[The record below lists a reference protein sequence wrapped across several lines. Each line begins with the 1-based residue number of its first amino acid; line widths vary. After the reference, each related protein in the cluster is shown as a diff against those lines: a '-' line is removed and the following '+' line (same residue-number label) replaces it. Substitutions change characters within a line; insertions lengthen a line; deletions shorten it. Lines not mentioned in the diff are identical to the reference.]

1 MARIHSRS
9 IVFIAVALVLIA
21 ATVAYALRP
30 DVLDTETGTA
40 ARGPMKVTVDEEART
55 RVRNRFVIAAP
66 VSGRLQRLTLREGDA
81 VSPGQ
86 VVAWIAPMPLDSA
99 SFRIASAHVR
109 SATALRSEAA
119 SKVEQARVA
128 LDLAASVSRRREAL
142 YAAGAI
148 SNEQREQAAAEARA
162 AREDLDAAR
171 SRLGAASAGVEAARA
186 ALMPSEGPGARVV
199 PVRSPVRGRV
209 LRIPEASERVI
220 AASTPVLELGDAAA
234 LEVIADVLSSDAVRI
249 MPGSA
254 VEIADWGGDKPLAG
268 TVRSV
273 EPSAFTRVSALGVD
287 EQRVNVIVDIVD
299 PPASLGDGFRV
310 EMKATVWES
319 RDVLTIPASAL
330 FQRSG
335 EWMVFVVE
343 EGRAR
348 ERQVDV
354 GHRTGAVAELKGGLR
369 EGDRV
374 ILFPSDKVSDGVR
387 VRS

>member
-1 MARIHSRS
+1 MARLQSRS
-9 IVFIAVALVLIA
+9 MAAIAVVLVLIA
-21 ATVAYALRP
+21 AIVAYALRP
-30 DVLDTETGTA
+30 EILDTETA
-40 ARGPMKVTVDEEART
+40 SVARGPMKVTIDEEART

-86 VVAWIAPMPLDSA
+86 VVAWIAPMPLDS
-99 SFRIASAHVR
+99 SSSRIAGAHVR

-119 SKVEQARVA
+119 SRVEQARVA
-128 LDLAASVSRRREAL
+128 LDLAAAVSRRREAL
-142 YAAGAI
+142 YTAGAI
-148 SNEQREQAAAEARA
+148 SNEELEEAAAAARA

-171 SRLGAASAGVEAARA
+171 SRLTAASAEVEAARA
-186 ALMPSEGPGARVV
+186 AALPSEGPTARAV

-220 AASTPVLELGDAAA
+220 AASTPVLELGDASA
-234 LEVIADVLSSDAVRI
+234 LEIIADVLSSDAVKI
-249 MPGSA
+249 APGSA
-254 VEIADWGGDKPLAG
+254 VEIVDWGGDRPLTG

-319 RDVLTIPASAL
+319 GDVLTIPASAL
-330 FQRSG
+330 FQRG
-335 EWMVFVVE
+335 GAWMVFVVE
-343 EGRAR
+343 DGRAR
-348 ERQVDV
+348 ERRVDV
-354 GHRTGAVAELKGGLR
+354 GHRTGAVAELTGGLR

>member
-1 MARIHSRS
+1 MARLHSRS
-9 IVFIAVALVLIA
+9 MVFIVVVLVLIA
-21 ATVAYALRP
+21 ASVAYALRP
-30 DVLDTETGTA
+30 EVLDTETATV

-86 VVAWIAPMPLDSA
+86 VVAWIAPMPLDS
-99 SFRIASAHVR
+99 SSSRIAGAHVR

-119 SKVEQARVA
+119 SRVEQARVA
-128 LDLAASVSRRREAL
+128 LDLAAAVSKRREAL

-148 SNEQREQAAAEARA
+148 SNEQREQASAEARA

-171 SRLGAASAGVEAARA
+171 SRLAAASAEVEAARA
-186 ALMPSEGPGARVV
+186 ALLPTEGPRAKAV

-234 LEVIADVLSSDAVRI
+234 LEVIADVLSTDAVRI
-249 MPGSA
+249 VPGGA
-254 VEIADWGGDKPLAG
+254 VEIVDWGGDTPLVG

-299 PPASLGDGFRV
+299 PPPSLGDGFRV

-343 EGRAR
+343 DGRAR

-374 ILFPSDKVSDGVR
+374 ILFPSDKISDGVR

>member
-1 MARIHSRS
+1 MARLQSRS
-9 IVFIAVALVLIA
+9 MAAIAVVLILIA
-21 ATVAYALRP
+21 AVVAYALRP
-30 DVLDTETGTA
+30 DVLDAETA
-40 ARGPMKVTVDEEART
+40 RVARGPMKVTIDEEART

-81 VSPGQ
+81 VNPGQ
-86 VVAWIAPMPLDSA
+86 VVAWIAPMPLDS
-99 SFRIASAHVR
+99 SSSRIAGAHVR
-109 SATALRSEAA
+109 SATALRNEAA
-119 SKVEQARVA
+119 SRVEQARVA
-128 LDLAASVSRRREAL
+128 LDLAAAVSRRREAL

-162 AREDLDAAR
+162 ARDDLDAAR
-171 SRLGAASAGVEAARA
+171 ARLTAASAEVEAARA
-186 ALMPSEGPGARVV
+186 ALLPTEGPRARAV

-209 LRIPEASERVI
+209 LRIPEPSERVI

-234 LEVIADVLSSDAVRI
+234 LEVIADVLSSDAVKI
-249 MPGSA
+249 APGSA
-254 VEIADWGGDKPLAG
+254 VEIADWGGEVPLVG

-287 EQRVNVIVDIVD
+287 EQRVNVIIDIAN
-299 PPASLGDGFRV
+299 PPTSLGDGFRV
-310 EMKATVWES
+310 EMKATVWQS
-319 RDVLTIPASAL
+319 SDVLTIPASAL

-343 EGRAR
+343 DGRAR
-348 ERQVDV
+348 ERQVEV

-374 ILFPSDKVSDGVR
+374 ILFPSDKVSEGAR

>member
-1 MARIHSRS
+1 MARLQSRS
-9 IVFIAVALVLIA
+9 MAAIAVVLVLIA
-21 ATVAYALRP
+21 AIVAYALRP
-30 DVLDTETGTA
+30 EILDTETA
-40 ARGPMKVTVDEEART
+40 SVARGPMKVTIDEEART

-86 VVAWIAPMPLDSA
+86 VVAWIAPMPLDS
-99 SFRIASAHVR
+99 SSSRIAGAHVR

-119 SKVEQARVA
+119 SRVEQARVA
-128 LDLAASVSRRREAL
+128 LDLAAAVSRRREAL
-142 YAAGAI
+142 YTAGAI
-148 SNEQREQAAAEARA
+148 SNEQRDEAAAAARA

-171 SRLGAASAGVEAARA
+171 SRLTAASAEVEAARA
-186 ALMPSEGPGARVV
+186 AALPSEGPTARAV

-220 AASTPVLELGDAAA
+220 AASTPVLELGDASA
-234 LEVIADVLSSDAVRI
+234 LEIIADVLSSDAVKI
-249 MPGSA
+249 APGSA
-254 VEIADWGGDKPLAG
+254 VEIVDWGGDRPLTG

-287 EQRVNVIVDIVD
+287 EQRVNVVVDIVD

-319 RDVLTIPASAL
+319 GDVLTIPASAL
-330 FQRSG
+330 FQRG
-335 EWMVFVVE
+335 GAWMVFVVE
-343 EGRAR
+343 DGRAR
-348 ERQVDV
+348 ERRVDV
-354 GHRTGAVAELKGGLR
+354 GHRTGAVAELTGGLR